1 MCPFWGGVEK
11 GGGGGGG
18 GRGGE
23 GEEEEGKKQK
33 NKEVSSTGRNIW
45 STPGISVSECVC
57 VCVCL
62 GRLCR
67 NLKEVVVGVRHTAY
81 CCQVSGS

>member
-1 MCPFWGGVEK
+1 MGGQRRREE
-11 GGGGGGG
+11 
-18 GRGGE
+18 E

-57 VCVCL
+57 VCL
-62 GRLCR
+62 GTLCR
-67 NLKEVVVGVRHTAY
+67 NLKELVVGVRHTAY